1 VHAVNEFPAAVT
13 RPVVLGAAC
22 WTLTIAFFVDQAIVQ
37 AASTRPYSLA
47 TNFISDLGSTVCGPS
62 VAGSHVAVCSPLHG
76 VMNGTFVVVGLLHT
90 IGAIATRRAW
100 PPRRLATAGLVLL
113 AIAGTGLT
121 LAGLSPENVDLGLHS
136 LGAVYGI
143 VGLNVAMVLLGAVL
157 LRAARGLGVLALAAG
172 VVGLVGFVLF
182 TNAPLPVGFTE
193 RIAVFP
199 GRRRGDRARRVPA
212 HFRAGSRANLR
223 RSPLSP

>member
-1 VHAVNEFPAAVT
+1 VNEFPAAVT
-13 RPVVLGAAC
+13 RPVILGAAC
-22 WTLTIAFFVDQAIVQ
+22 WALTVVFFVDQAIVQ

-76 VMNGTFVVVGLLHT
+76 LMNGTFIVVGLLHT

-100 PPRRLATAGLVLL
+100 PPRRMAIAGLVLL

-121 LAGLSPENVDLGLHS
+121 LTGLSPENVDLGLHT

-143 VGLNVAMVLLGAVL
+143 VGLNAAMVLLGVVL
-157 LRAARGLGVLALAAG
+157 LRAAQGLGVLALAAG
-172 VVGLVGFVLF
+172 IVGLVGLVLF
-182 TNAPLPVGFTE
+182 KNAPGLPVGITE
-193 RIAVFP
+193 RIAVYP
-199 GRRRGDRARRVPA
+199 ADVVVIVLGVSLLGSAWAAARISAAVR
-212 HFRAGSRANLR
+212 
-223 RSPLSP
+223 